1 MVAKPGWILT
11 MNFVEPIRF
20 LSSIGSLLVRVVVA
34 VLVPLMGVVVVEVI
48 IDPLG
53 M

>member
-1 MVAKPGWILT
+1 

-20 LSSIGSLLVRVVVA
+20 LSSTDSLLVREVAA